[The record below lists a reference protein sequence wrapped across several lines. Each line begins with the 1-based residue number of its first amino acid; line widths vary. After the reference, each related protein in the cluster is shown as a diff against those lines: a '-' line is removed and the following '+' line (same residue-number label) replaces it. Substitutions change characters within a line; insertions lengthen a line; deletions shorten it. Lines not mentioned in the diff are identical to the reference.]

1 MRVTLSDTA
10 RQYIALFEDVTGA
23 TARDCLVHDA
33 DVERDGEPPSENE
46 KRVTFLVAAGEM
58 GQAIGPGGR
67 RVREVEEKLGRT
79 VTLVEDADT
88 PEAFV
93 ANALA
98 PAVVNHVTVSEQND
112 RVAYVEV
119 DAADRGVAIGVD
131 GRNIRIARELAR
143 RHWDL
148 DDIQLT

>member
-23 TARDCLVHDA
+23 TARDCLVHD
-33 DVERDGEPPSENE
+33 DG
-46 KRVTFLVAAGEM
+46 RVTFLVAAGEM
-58 GQAIGPGGR
+58 GQAIGPGGK
-67 RVREVEEKLGRT
+67 RVQRVEEKLGRE

-98 PAVVNHVTVSEQND
+98 PAVVTHVTVSEQND

-119 DAADRGVAIGVD
+119 DSEDRGVAIGTA
-131 GRNIRIARELAR
+131 GKNIRTARELAR

-148 DDIQLT
+148 DDVQLT